1 MELKLSHIK
10 ELHAFI
16 NEIVH
21 IIHSKQQ
28 TKNENAKVLDSCT
41 STAWSFYWQHNLK
54 QSTKFCQAS
63 VSKSVKRGL
72 SRFSLFL
79 NMWLY
84 NLH

>member
-41 STAWSFYWQHNLK
+41 STA
-54 QSTKFCQAS
+54 
-63 VSKSVKRGL
+63 
-72 SRFSLFL
+72 
-79 NMWLY
+79 
-84 NLH
+84 